1 MLERSE
7 IASFIGTLILAK
19 IHLYIKSTGISQ
31 ALQCVPDT
39 ELRIKDLV
47 FKEDNP
53 VPVLIKFM
61 V

>member
-1 MLERSE
+1 MLERFE
-7 IASFIGTLILAK
+7 TASFIGTLILAE
-19 IHLYIKSTGISQ
+19 IHLYVKSTGITS

-39 ELRIKDLV
+39 ELCIKDLV
-47 FKEDNP
+47 FKEANP